1 MKNYNNDERDLD
13 TLLNLINQNNTNLIS
28 IQNIKKDVE
37 YIFNNF
43 SININKYKIDP
54 NFINNI
60 KTNIRNKNIIEKIIY
75 MMIINKYLFGYVP
88 RKIQIISLLF
98 MIYHNNSNGLMEE
111 VKTGEGKSL
120 IIMFEATLKALEGKK
135 IDILTSSP
143 VLAERDSKMFKKFYE
158 TFGLTCDYCHE
169 DGENNKNLN
178 YKCYEADIVYGTVLS
193 FAGDYLRTNFIG
205 TKGRGYRKFDII
217 IIDEIDNI
225 CLDNI
230 MNQTELLD
238 NFKGYKL
245 LEYIYLFI
253 YYNLQII
260 LSEFAKHNNN
270 KFEISF
276 FKSNQINII
285 KKLLETFNEFY
296 NRNLVT
302 KEIKFPSHLHDFIQ
316 NRKKDWC
323 KNAFDAVINYHIN
336 KHYLIAYDEKYGFDT
351 IKPIDFSN
359 TGVIQQDTVWSGLHQ
374 FLEIK
379 HGLRLTEENLNSC
392 FISNLCFFRLYKQR
406 YGLTGTIGSLKTQ
419 ETLKNIYNLDVIFIP
434 TFRESKFKSGFCCF
448 ENQENFYINLL
459 NEICQKYNQG
469 RAILV
474 IMKYITQVNI
484 IKQKLIE
491 SNINLNDIF
500 IYDRDDDPNQ
510 SAFLKNKIG
519 PKKII
524 LSTNLSGRGT
534 DIIINE
540 ECEKNG
546 GLHVILTFNAESE
559 RIERQALGRAARKGE
574 QGSGLIM
581 LLGKITYE
589 NLKNSR
595 DRAENQ
601 KFDYLMNDFKNRTIF
616 FQKLFETFCNE
627 LNKLK
632 NKNASKQQIM
642 DIKEKWGLFLVD
654 NNLDKMEEKEVLKDI
669 NESKFDSDKKT
680 AILKAEIIKNGCE
693 ANNNYNIIQ
702 KNFDNFIKEIFYN
715 NSEYKYINPFIVIL
729 DFEEKNFELSQKMCE
744 NFSLGAAYMQIY
756 KKITYSNKKINI
768 TILKEILNKF
778 NNLLSKVNVLIEQ
791 YRKYEILINNIKYS
805 ENRREILEQNR
816 EKINYLLEFQ
826 QNLEIN
832 KKTIEYIKLN
842 NNKKYIYTNE
852 IAIKLDE
859 IKCKFKDIKQY
870 FLDLGLFNTFIIE
883 FNNDSCQL
891 F

>member
-60 KTNIRNKNIIEKIIY
+60 KTNIRNKNIYEKIIY

-601 KFDYLMNDFKNRTIF
+601 KFDYLMNNFKNRTIF

-744 NFSLGAAYMQIY
+744 SFSLGAAYMQIY

-832 KKTIEYIKLN
+832 KKTIEYIKPN

>member
-1 MKNYNNDERDLD
+1 MQNYNNDERDLD
-13 TLLNLINQNNTNLIS
+13 TLLNLINQNNRNVMP
-28 IQNIKKDVE
+28 IQKIKKDVE

-43 SININKYKIDP
+43 STNINKYKIDQ

-60 KTNIRNKNIIEKIIY
+60 KINIRDKNIFEKIIY

-111 VKTGEGKSL
+111 VRTGEGKSL

-143 VLAERDSKMFKKFYE
+143 VLAERDSKMFKTFYE

-169 DGENNKNLN
+169 DDENNQNLN
-178 YKCYEADIVYGTVLS
+178 YKCYEADIIYGTVLS

-260 LSEFAKHNNN
+260 LTEFAKHNNN

-285 KKLLETFNEFY
+285 KKLLETFNGFY
-296 NRNLVT
+296 NRNLIT

-323 KNAFDAVINYHIN
+323 NNAFDAVINYQIN

-359 TGVIQQDTVWSGLHQ
+359 TGVIQQDSVWPGLHQ

-434 TFRESKFKSGFCCF
+434 TFRESKFKSDFCCI
-448 ENQENFYINLL
+448 ENQEIFYINLL

-474 IMKYITQVNI
+474 IMKYISQVNI

-500 IYDRDDDPNQ
+500 IYNRDDDPNQ

-546 GLHVILTFNAESE
+546 GLHVILTFKAESE

-601 KFDYLMNDFKNRTIF
+601 KFDYLMNNFKNRTIF

-669 NESKFDSDKKT
+669 NESKFCSDNNT
-680 AILKAEIIKNGCE
+680 AILKAEIIKNGHE
-693 ANNNYNIIQ
+693 VNKNYDIIK

-715 NSEYKYINPFIVIL
+715 NNEYKYINPFIVIL
-729 DFEEKNFELSQKMCE
+729 GFEEKNFELSQKMCDS
-744 NFSLGAAYMQIY
+744 FSLGAVYMEIY
-756 KKITYSNKKINI
+756 KKITDSKKKINI

-791 YRKYEILINNIKYS
+791 YKKYEILINNIKYS

-826 QNLEIN
+826 KNLEIN
-832 KKTIEYIKLN
+832 KTTIECIKP

-852 IAIKLDE
+852 ISLKLGE
-859 IKCKFKDIKQY
+859 IKCKFQDIKQY
-870 FLDLGLFNTFIIE
+870 FLDLGLFNTFIVE

>member
-296 NRNLVT
+296 NRNLIT

-419 ETLKNIYNLDVIFIP
+419 ETLKNIYNLDVLFIP

-601 KFDYLMNDFKNRTIF
+601 KFDYLMNNFKNRTIF

-632 NKNASKQQIM
+632 NKNASKKQIM

-744 NFSLGAAYMQIY
+744 SFSLGAAYMQIY

-832 KKTIEYIKLN
+832 KKTIEYIKPK

-883 FNNDSCQL
+883 LNNDSCQL

>member
-60 KTNIRNKNIIEKIIY
+60 KTNIRNKNIYEKIIY

-601 KFDYLMNDFKNRTIF
+601 KFDYLMNNFKNRTIF

-744 NFSLGAAYMQIY
+744 SFSLGAAYMQIY

-842 NNKKYIYTNE
+842 NNKKYIYTN
-852 IAIKLDE
+852 
-859 IKCKFKDIKQY
+859 
-870 FLDLGLFNTFIIE
+870 
-883 FNNDSCQL
+883 
-891 F
+891 

>member
-60 KTNIRNKNIIEKIIY
+60 KTNIRNKNIYEKIIY

-601 KFDYLMNDFKNRTIF
+601 KFDYLMNNFKNRTIF

-744 NFSLGAAYMQIY
+744 SFSLGAAYMQIY

-883 FNNDSCQL
+883 LNNDSCQL